1 MTLTEKYR
9 PTTFGDVAGQVKA
22 VAKIQRIA
30 DRGGYGGRAFWLS
43 GPSGTGKS
51 TLAKIIAGEVADDFG
66 TDEVDAE
73 RLTPT
78 GVDELERGCRF
89 RAIGKRDGR
98 AIIVNEAH
106 GLNKATIRQLLVTL
120 ERIPPHVVWIFT
132 TTCDGQESL
141 FDASIDASPLLSRC
155 VDVALSRRGLAEA
168 FAERA
173 RAIAQAEG
181 LDGRPI
187 EQYVRLMQTHRNN
200 LRAAIQAIE
209 AGEMLD

>member
-9 PTTFGDVAGQVKA
+9 PTTFGDVAGQAKA
-22 VAKIQRIA
+22 VAKIQLIA
-30 DRGGYGGRAFWLS
+30 ERGGLGGRAFWLS
-43 GPSGTGKS
+43 GQSGTGKT
-51 TLAKIIAGEVADDFG
+51 TLARLIAAEVADDFG
-66 TDEVDAE
+66 TDEIDSE
-73 RLTPT
+73 RLTPA

-89 RAIGKRDGR
+89 RAVGKRDGR

-106 GLNKATIRQLLVTL
+106 GLSKATIRQLLVTL

-173 RAIAQAEG
+173 RTIAQAEG
-181 LDGRPI
+181 LDGKPI